1 MNKSEKKV
9 GLNFSVT
16 PEVRRRYKLLCA
28 QHDLSLVQAL
38 ERALVLLEADLAATQ
53 GSKQP

>member
-1 MNKSEKKV
+1 MKTSEKKV

-28 QHDLSLVQAL
+28 QHDMSLVQAL
-38 ERALVLLEADLAATQ
+38 ERALVLLETDLASTQ
-53 GSKQP
+53 AGKQP

>member
-1 MNKSEKKV
+1 MKTSEKKV

-28 QHDLSLVQAL
+28 QHDMSLVQAL
-38 ERALVLLEADLAATQ
+38 ERALVLLEADLGATQ
-53 GSKQP
+53 SGKQP

>member
-1 MNKSEKKV
+1 MKMSEKKV

-28 QHDLSLVQAL
+28 QHDMSLVQAL
-38 ERALVLLEADLAATQ
+38 ERALVLLEANFAATET
-53 GSKQP
+53 GKQP

>member
-1 MNKSEKKV
+1 MKKSAKKV

-28 QHDLSLVQAL
+28 QHDMSLVQAL
-38 ERALVLLEADLAATQ
+38 ERAIVLLEADLSAAPDNKT
-53 GSKQP
+53 P

>member
-1 MNKSEKKV
+1 MKTSEKKV

-28 QHDLSLVQAL
+28 QHDMSLVQAL
-38 ERALVLLEADLAATQ
+38 ERALVLLEADLNATQ
-53 GSKQP
+53 SGKQP

>member
-1 MNKSEKKV
+1 MKKSEKKV

-28 QHDLSLVQAL
+28 QHDMSLVQAL
-38 ERALVLLEADLAATQ
+38 ERALVLLEADLAAIAVD
-53 GSKQP
+53 KQP

>member
-28 QHDLSLVQAL
+28 QHDMSLVQAL

-53 GSKQP
+53 GGKQP

>member
-1 MNKSEKKV
+1 MKKSVKKV

-28 QHDLSLVQAL
+28 QHDMSLVQAL
-38 ERALVLLEADLAATQ
+38 ERALVLLEADLSAAPDNKT
-53 GSKQP
+53 P

>member
-1 MNKSEKKV
+1 MSKTEKKV

-28 QHDLSLVQAL
+28 QHDMSLVQAL
-38 ERALVLLEADLAATQ
+38 ERALVLLEADFATAQ
-53 GSKQP
+53 NSKQP